1 MVPPH
6 RAPMHIT
13 CTTIDTTTT
22 ESSTTSRH
30 TAMASQLR
38 REWQRMRRRPDL
50 LAAVRSWGLV
60 EDAHEV
66 HDLEDVLT
74 LAGYQCAPSAR
85 TEDVLRRLVER
96 AVVDE
101 LAARIVL
108 QRILP
113 GLLAVVRRRS
123 PAGRVSG
130 VLEELVGAAWI
141 TIRTYDVRRRP
152 ACLAAALIC
161 GAEHQAFRRPLRSRA
176 SLEVPVDPRRVAPP
190 ARRHE
195 SAADELAEVLRWA
208 RLQGLS
214 ADDAEFVRRIVSAES
229 PQELAAQL
237 GVTTRTVRN
246 RRDRVTYRLRR
257 LSVAA

>member
-1 MVPPH
+1 M
-6 RAPMHIT
+6 
-13 CTTIDTTTT
+13 D
-22 ESSTTSRH
+22 STYTDSPLATRS
-30 TAMASQLR
+30 TAMAAQLR

-50 LAAVRSWGLV
+50 LAAVRGWDIDGLHRLQ
-60 EDAHEV
+60 DIDGMSNFRDID
-66 HDLEDVLT
+66 DLQQVLT
-74 LAGYQCAPSAR
+74 LAGYQSAPSPAA
-85 TEDVLRRLVER
+85 EEVLRRLVER

-113 GLLAVVRRRS
+113 GLLAVGRRRS
-123 PAGRVSG
+123 AAGRTSG
-130 VLEELVGAAWI
+130 AFEELVGAAWI

-161 GAEHQAFRRPLRSRA
+161 GAEHQAFRGPLRRRA
-176 SLEVPVDPRRVAPP
+176 SHEVPVDPRRVAPP

-214 ADDAEFVRRIVSAES
+214 EDDIDFVHRIVRADS
-229 PQELAAQL
+229 PRELAAAL